1 MYWNRGVERITVV
14 SSRGDPASANIAEK
28 LKAMGRWEVVE
39 NGCFTAFTY
48 THFTLVEID
57 EYHIY
62 QDGIDTRLEECN
74 IKSGLIIFASKHRSE
89 NGRKILT
96 VHPTGNT
103 GEPMLGGRPR
113 ELAIP
118 APCAM
123 RSLLHALHRRS
134 NDTDFGATLE
144 ATHHGPTMLHT
155 PSLYIEIGSGEEE
168 WIDDYAGKIVAEA
181 ILALQCAVVP
191 VAVGFGG
198 GHYAPRQT
206 KLTLEAEVAF
216 GHIFPN
222 YQLERLDEG
231 MIREAFLKSGAD
243 FGYIDRKAMRAAPR
257 NELVETIN
265 GLGYRVLRERE
276 IRGIGVKQP
285 FTSNRGSF

>member
-1 MYWNRGVERITVV
+1 MNWVNGMRNITII

-28 LKAMGRWEVVE
+28 LKAMRQWRAAE
-39 NGCFTAFTY
+39 NSCFTTS
-48 THFTLVEID
+48 THGHFTLVEMD

-62 QDGIDTRLEECN
+62 QDGIDDKLEECGIESN
-74 IKSGLIIFASKHRSE
+74 LIIFASKHRSE

-118 APCAM
+118 APQAM
-123 RSLLHALHRRS
+123 RNLLCTLHKRS
-134 NDTDFGATLE
+134 IDTEFGATLE

-155 PSLYIEIGSGEEE
+155 PSLYVEIGSGEEE
-168 WIDDYAGKIVAEA
+168 WVDDGAGEIVAEA
-181 ILALQCAVVP
+181 ILALQCADVP
-191 VAVGFGG
+191 IAVGFGG

-222 YQLERLDEG
+222 YQLERLDEE
-231 MIREAFLKSGAD
+231 MIREAFLKSDAD
-243 FGYIDRKAMRAAPR
+243 FGYIDRKAMRANLR
-257 NELVETIN
+257 NKLIETIN
-265 GLGYRVLRERE
+265 RLGYNVLREKE
-276 IRGIGVKQP
+276 IRG
-285 FTSNRGSF
+285 RG